1 MTPTLRPLPLP
12 FPRVAFAAA
21 LILLALAG
29 CQAAE
34 EFASEGTEGA
44 PIDIGIATTT
54 YGDGQVGPQP
64 ESSYYT
70 VGVDPDISHT
80 VALSNLENDVILVVY
95 QDSFGGSQLCTAV
108 NPGAAAISCS
118 GMTGSATS
126 SLKIR
131 VLSYSDDGS
140 PYLLVVSASAP

>member
-44 PIDIGIATTT
+44 PIDLGSQSASWP
-54 YGDGQVGPQP
+54 GQVGPQP

-70 VGVDPDISHT
+70 VAVTDLVSYTIT
-80 VALSNLENDVILVVY
+80 LSDMENDAFFVVY
-95 QDSFGGSQLCTAV
+95 QDSFGGAQLCAAV
-108 NPGAAAISCS
+108 NPGAISIFC
-118 GMTGSATS
+118 TGTTVTGIT

-131 VLSYSDDGS
+131 VLSYSEDGTD
-140 PYLLVVSASAP
+140 YLLNISNL

>member
-64 ESSYYT
+64 ESSYYSAPAFGDTQYT
-70 VGVDPDISHT
+70 VSLS
-80 VALSNLENDVILVVY
+80 ALVNDAILVVY
-95 QDSFGGSQLCTAV
+95 QDSFGGSQLCAAV
-108 NPGAAAISCS
+108 NPGATSISCS
-118 GMTGSATS
+118 DTTATGTT

-131 VLSYSDDGS
+131 VLSYSDEGTD
-140 PYLLVVSASAP
+140 YLLIAN

>member
-34 EFASEGTEGA
+34 EFASEGTEVA
-44 PIDIGIATTT
+44 PIDLASLTAWE
-54 YGDGQVGPQP
+54 GQVGPQP

-70 VGVDPDISHT
+70 RTAGIDTTYAVL
-80 VALSNLENDVILVVY
+80 LSGLVNDAILVVF
-95 QDSFGGSQLCTAV
+95 QDAFTGTQLCVGLNLGSTV
-108 NPGAAAISCS
+108 VSCS
-118 GMTGSATS
+118 ATTGNPATA
-126 SLKIR
+126 LYIR
-131 VLSYSDDGS
+131 VLSYSEDGTEYVLTVN
-140 PYLLVVSASAP
+140 P